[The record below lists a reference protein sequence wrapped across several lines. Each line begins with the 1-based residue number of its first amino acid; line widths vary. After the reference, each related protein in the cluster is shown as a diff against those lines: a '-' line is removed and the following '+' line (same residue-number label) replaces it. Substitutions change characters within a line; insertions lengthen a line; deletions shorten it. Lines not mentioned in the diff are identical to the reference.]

1 MVQTDQEG
9 LKMYGKRQKIEFFGP
24 KIPVFSG
31 TRGTPLPPLTENRAA
46 KRPLKEFPP
55 PRPLDEKNSLSS
67 ILRVLN
73 RNRWFCTFGLV
84 DSV

>member
-1 MVQTDQEG
+1 MD
-9 LKMYGKRQKIEFFGP
+9 LKYLFLAEFGVPPF
-24 KIPVFSG
+24 
-31 TRGTPLPPLTENRAA
+31 PPLTENRSA

-73 RNRWFCTFGLV
+73 RNRWFCSFGLV